1 MSHKLADRNPMS
13 ECRRQHIHGALLPI
27 DRPEGEPSYL
37 GGVLLLVAVFTIA
50 TLAIVAF
57 TGGGQ

>member
-1 MSHKLADRNPMS
+1 MS
-13 ECRRQHIHGALLPI
+13 EARRQQIHGPLLPI

-37 GGVLLLVAVFTIA
+37 GGVLLLVAVFAIA
-50 TLAIVAF
+50 TMLVVAF

>member
-1 MSHKLADRNPMS
+1 MSHKGATRNPMS
-13 ECRRQHIHGALLPI
+13 EARRQQIHGPLLPI

-37 GGVLLLVAVFTIA
+37 GGVLLLVAVFAIA
-50 TLAIVAF
+50 TMLVVAF